1 MGEKRE
7 IEEIFSKAVRAGRR
21 TYFFDVRSTRAG
33 DYYLTMTESK
43 RDFNEDGT
51 PFYRKHKIYL
61 YKEDFVNF
69 KEALAELTDYIIKEK
84 GEEII
89 SLNKAEIKEEKT
101 EEVVD
106 KKEEEETKEE
116 KTEEVV
122 EKKEEEETKEE
133 STTDFTEV
141 SFDDLGDENTKE
153 TEEDT
158 SEKKEEED
166 KG

>member
-51 PFYRKHKIYL
+51 PFYKKHKIYL
-61 YKEDFVNF
+61 YKEDFGNF
-69 KEALAELTDYIIKEK
+69 KDALSELTDYIIKEK
-84 GEEII
+84 GEDII
-89 SLNKAEIKEEKT
+89 SLNRIEAKEEKV
-101 EEVVD
+101 EEAQ
-106 KKEEEETKEE
+106 
-116 KTEEVV
+116 
-122 EKKEEEETKEE
+122 EKKVVKAEEP
-133 STTDFTEV
+133 TTNFTEV
-141 SFDDLGDENTKE
+141 SFDDLGGEDTKE

-158 SEKKEEED
+158 SEKKEE
-166 KG
+166 K

>member
-1 MGEKRE
+1 MGEKRD

-33 DYYLTMTESK
+33 DYYLTITESK

-51 PFYRKHKIYL
+51 PFYKKHKIYL

-89 SLNKAEIKEEKT
+89 SLKKIEEKT
-101 EEVVD
+101 EVAEKEEEKTEVAE
-106 KKEEEETKEE
+106 KEEEEEEE
-116 KTEEVV
+116 K
-122 EKKEEEETKEE
+122 

-141 SFDDLGDENTKE
+141 NFDDLGEGDT
-153 TEEDT
+153 TE
-158 SEKKEEED
+158 EKKED
-166 KG
+166 